1 MSYGSNIHEH
11 RRAVREEAVRDVLER
26 GISVLVVAMTWDA
39 PMADVEQ
46 WVKDAQADAAPAS

>member
-1 MSYGSNIHEH
+1 MSGANIHDR

-26 GISVLVVAMTWDA
+26 GISVLVVAMTWDV

-46 WVKDAQADAAPAS
+46 WVKDAQADAASAS